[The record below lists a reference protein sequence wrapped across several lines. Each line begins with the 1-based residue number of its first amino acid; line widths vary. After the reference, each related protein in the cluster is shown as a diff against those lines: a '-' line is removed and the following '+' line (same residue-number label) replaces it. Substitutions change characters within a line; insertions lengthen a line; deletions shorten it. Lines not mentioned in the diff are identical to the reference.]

1 MAYIQHQAQTS
12 NGADQQAE
20 VMSTAYEVQL
30 ADGTKHHVVSLPM
43 DSSRNE
49 TTGSMSHGNQQQ
61 TVNVVATTAHENDE
75 VSVAESNNHRASS
88 ASGTEDCPEKEQSMS
103 GQTSAGLDG
112 SASVAGVGK
121 TPNSYK
127 FPLLKR
133 YFEFGP
139 WIGRNRKAICLACQ
153 IQTSSSQPDRLLKHL
168 NRCSSLTEADK
179 TVVKELM
186 NDRTANKRRKPMSI
200 KLKRGDTD
208 QDSEY
213 YGEDEGNASLA
224 DDLSL
229 GTINTSHTTIPQS
242 AKRARREHTDRKSQ
256 IDEALAKFIMMCRIP
271 LKAIHS
277 KEFVE
282 LVRLLDPEYH
292 IPSRETITNV
302 LIPGLLNI
310 I

>member
-1 MAYIQHQAQTS
+1 MVGTPSQEYNISEEPQTGPT
-12 NGADQQAE
+12 NLDVPTEDKGIIQAE
-20 VMSTAYEVQL
+20 VNNQA
-30 ADGTKHHVVSLPM
+30 H
-43 DSSRNE
+43 NE
-49 TTGSMSHGNQQQ
+49 DI
-61 TVNVVATTAHENDE
+61 AHTQPLSGAGGE
-75 VSVAESNNHRASS
+75 
-88 ASGTEDCPEKEQSMS
+88 ASGGTE
-103 GQTSAGLDG
+103 
-112 SASVAGVGK
+112 VAGASK

-139 WIGRNRKAICLACQ
+139 WIGRNRKALCLACH

-168 NRCSSLTEADK
+168 NRCSALSESDK

-186 NDRTANKRRKPMSI
+186 NDRTANKRRKPMSLGRLN
-200 KLKRGDTD
+200 KRRGDTD

-213 YGEDEGNASLA
+213 YGEDEGNASLV

-229 GTINTSHTTIPQS
+229 GSINTSHTTVPQS
-242 AKRARREHTDRKSQ
+242 GIKKARIEPADRKGQ
-256 IDEALAKFIMMCRIP
+256 IDEALTKFIMMCRIP
-271 LKAIHS
+271 LKAVHS